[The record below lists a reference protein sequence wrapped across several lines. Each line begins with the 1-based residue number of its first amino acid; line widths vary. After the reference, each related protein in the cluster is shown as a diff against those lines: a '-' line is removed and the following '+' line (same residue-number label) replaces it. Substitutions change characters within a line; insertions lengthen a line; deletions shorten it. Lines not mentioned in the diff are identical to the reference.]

1 MQLPSPI
8 EQIHLQACNNRN
20 IKLFVKRDDLIHE
33 TISGNKWRK
42 LKFNIKQC
50 RALKHERILTFG
62 GAYSNHL
69 LATAAACQK
78 EQLQAIG
85 IVRGE
90 ELNGDSNHM
99 LQQCA
104 ALGMQLVFVSRD
116 EYALRHEKEYHEEL
130 VLRFPGAMVIPE
142 GGANYYGMIGC
153 QEIMA
158 ETDNDF
164 DYIFVAQGTST
175 TSCGILLSIPEK
187 SQLVVVPVLKGFDS
201 RLEMSKLFSYSGFP
215 SEVIDELME
224 QVGVMNRHHFGGYAN
239 YTTELLE
246 RMEHVFKETA
256 NPLDPVYTGK
266 AFVAMLD
273 FIDENDLRDAKIL
286 FVHTGGI
293 AGGKAIEKAE
303 GRCFS

>member
-8 EQIHLQACNNRN
+8 EQIHLHACNNRN
-20 IKLFVKRDDLIHE
+20 LKLFVKRDDLIHE
-33 TISGNKWRK
+33 IISGNKWRK
-42 LKFNIKQC
+42 LKFNVKQC

-78 EQLQAIG
+78 EHLLSIG

-90 ELNGDSNHM
+90 ELNSDSNHM

-104 ALGMQLVFVSRD
+104 ALGMQLVFVSRE

-130 VLRFPGAMVIPE
+130 VLRFPGTMVIPE

-158 ETDNDF
+158 ETDNNF

-175 TSCGILLSIPEK
+175 TSCGILLSIPEQ

-201 RLEMSKLFSYSGFP
+201 RVEMRKLFLYSGFP
-215 SEVIDELME
+215 TEIIDELMG
-224 QVGVMNRHHFGGYAN
+224 QVSVLDTHHFGGYAK
-239 YTTELLE
+239 YTTELLD
-246 RMEHVFKETA
+246 RMEQVFQESEV
-256 NPLDPVYTGK
+256 PLDPVYTGK

-273 FIDENDLRDAKIL
+273 FIHENDLRDAKIL

-293 AGGKAIEKAE
+293 SGGKEIEKAE

>member
-1 MQLPSPI
+1 MRLPSPV
-8 EQIHLQACNNRN
+8 EQIHLLACNNRN
-20 IKLFVKRDDLIHE
+20 IKLFVKRDDLIHD

-42 LKFNIKQC
+42 LKFNLKQC
-50 RALKHERILTFG
+50 QALKHERILTFG

-78 EQLQAIG
+78 EQLLSIG

-90 ELNGDSNHM
+90 ELNSESNHM
-99 LQQCA
+99 LQQCES
-104 ALGMQLVFVSRD
+104 LGMQLVFVSRD

-130 VLRFPGAMVIPE
+130 VLRFPGAMVVPE

-158 ETDNDF
+158 ETENDF
-164 DYIFVAQGTST
+164 DYIVVAQGTST
-175 TSCGILLSIPEK
+175 TSCGILLSIPEQ
-187 SQLVVVPVLKGFDS
+187 SRLVVVPVIKGFDS
-201 RLEMSKLFSYSGFP
+201 LGEMRKLFSYSGFP
-215 SEVIDELME
+215 REIIDELLE
-224 QVGVMNRHHFGGYAN
+224 QVHVMKAHHFGGYAK
-239 YTTELLE
+239 YTTELLD
-246 RMEHVFKETA
+246 RMKHVFHEMSV
-256 NPLDPVYTGK
+256 PLDPIYTGK

-273 FIDENDLRDAKIL
+273 FIEENDLRDVKIL

-293 AGGKAIEKAE
+293 AGGKSIEKAE

>member
-1 MQLPSPI
+1 MQLPSPVK
-8 EQIHLQACNNRN
+8 QIHLLAFNNKN

-33 TISGNKWRK
+33 MISGNKWRK
-42 LKFNIKQC
+42 LKFNVKQC
-50 RALKHERILTFG
+50 RALKHEQILTFG

-69 LATAAACQK
+69 LATAAACK
-78 EQLQAIG
+78 NEELKSIG

-90 ELNGDSNHM
+90 ELNDGSNHM

-104 ALGMQLVFVSRD
+104 AFGMQLVFVSRD

-164 DYIFVAQGTST
+164 DYVFVAQGTGT
-175 TSCGILLSIPEK
+175 TSCGILLSIPEHT
-187 SQLVVVPVLKGFDS
+187 QLVVVPVLKGFDS
-201 RLEMSKLFSYSGFP
+201 HNEMRKLFSYSGFP
-215 SEVIDELME
+215 MEIIDELLA
-224 QVGVMNRHHFGGYAN
+224 QVCVMDAHHFGGYAK
-239 YTTELLE
+239 YSEELLG
-246 RMEHVFKETA
+246 RMEKVFNETA
-256 NPLDPVYTGK
+256 VPLDPIYSGK

-273 FIDENDLRDAKIL
+273 FIEKHNLHDAKIL

-293 AGGKAIEKAE
+293 LGGKAIEKAE